1 MIAAPVKTKGGGGAL
16 LPAVVG
22 ICDALRCDNA
32 EAAAETDPGEMLL
45 YHAAGP
51 RVGDGAAVL
60 EDLPGLR
67 ADLRACAAGRG
78 IALNA

>member
-1 MIAAPVKTKGGGGAL
+1 
-16 LPAVVG
+16 
-22 ICDALRCDNA
+22 
-32 EAAAETDPGEMLL
+32 MLL

-51 RVGDGAAVL
+51 RVWDGVAML